1 VKNGVFQLGGNVN
14 MSIYDDIK
22 NGKYAVKLEYP
33 KMIRYNCQS
42 CNKSIDRSSKF
53 CSNCGIE
60 TNFEHLN
67 MERKLS
73 LKEYNK
79 EENRMYG
86 VFKEDCLKEVD
97 LENHPKREDI
107 FNFAFEKGHSAGY
120 HEVFSYLVDLS
131 ELFK

>member
-1 VKNGVFQLGGNVN
+1 

-33 KMIRYNCQS
+33 KVMSYKCQS
-42 CNKSIDRSSKF
+42 CNKLLGLSSKF
-53 CSNCGIE
+53 CSHCGQE
-60 TNFEHLN
+60 TNFERLHG
-67 MERKLS
+67 ERMISIKDWD
-73 LKEYNK
+73 KEA
-79 EENRMYG
+79 NRMYYI
-86 VFKEDCLKEVD
+86 FKEDCLKEVD

-107 FNFAFEKGHSAGY
+107 FNFAWEKGHSSGY